1 MKRFASVLVR
11 RRRIILALTLLCCC
25 ISLVLIPQVEI
36 NTDMTKYL
44 PDDSSMQQGMDIME
58 VEFPDTELAKTIR
71 VMFQGLE
78 EEQIPEILATLE
90 SIEYV
95 DSVAYE
101 ADSTDYNRED
111 YTLFVVSTE
120 YDYGSPQERAIE
132 AALEE
137 DFSAFD
143 MVYKNDSTNT
153 MDLPAWV
160 IGLALTVLMII
171 LFFMCSSWA
180 EPFLFMLNI
189 GIAIAINMGTNLILG
204 SISTVTFSIA
214 AILQLVL
221 SMDYSVI
228 LMNRYRQEREHTAD
242 RPAAMEIALRNA
254 FSSVVSSGMTT
265 VVGLLMLVF
274 MRFRIGMDLGIVLA
288 KGVLITMICT
298 FTSLPGLILLFDGLI
313 MRTAKKA
320 LHIPTGGLA
329 AFSYRRRRVLAAV
342 FVALFIG
349 SYFLKNATD
358 TVFTLEANDPIVD
371 IFPTENSLVLV
382 YENQD
387 EDQVAALAETL
398 EDDPYVKSALS
409 YSTTLARARTSREL
423 ADAAEEL
430 GGQTIDSSLL
440 NIVYYHRFM
449 DGQLP
454 SIAAGDF
461 LRFLQKDVLSQDT
474 FDEYISQDMRQQAEK
489 LERFSDPQALT
500 TPMDAAEL
508 ADFLELEESDVRQLL
523 VLYLAAASRLKP
535 EPEPPRE
542 DPAFYLERRR
552 PAPAREER

>member
-160 IGLALTVLMII
+160 VVLALTVLMII

-189 GIAIAINMGTNLILG
+189 GIAIAINMGTNRILG

-242 RPAAMEIALRNA
+242 RPGGHGDRPAQR
-254 FSSVVSSGMTT
+254 
-265 VVGLLMLVF
+265 LL
-274 MRFRIGMDLGIVLA
+274 
-288 KGVLITMICT
+288 
-298 FTSLPGLILLFDGLI
+298 
-313 MRTAKKA
+313 
-320 LHIPTGGLA
+320 
-329 AFSYRRRRVLAAV
+329 
-342 FVALFIG
+342 
-349 SYFLKNATD
+349 
-358 TVFTLEANDPIVD
+358 
-371 IFPTENSLVLV
+371 
-382 YENQD
+382 
-387 EDQVAALAETL
+387 
-398 EDDPYVKSALS
+398 
-409 YSTTLARARTSREL
+409 
-423 ADAAEEL
+423 L
-430 GGQTIDSSLL
+430 GGQQRHDHGGGPADAGVHAVPDRHGPGHRASQGRAHHHDLHLHLPAGADSALRRPDHEDRQEGPAHP
-440 NIVYYHRFM
+440 HRGAGGF
-449 DGQLP
+449 QLP
-454 SIAAGDF
+454 PPPGAGGCVCSPF
-461 LRFLQKDVLSQDT
+461 YWVLLS
-474 FDEYISQDMRQQAEK
+474 EK
-489 LERFSDPQALT
+489 RHRHRLHPGGQRPHRGYL
-500 TPMDAAEL
+500 PHGEL
-508 ADFLELEESDVRQLL
+508 PCAGI
-523 VLYLAAASRLKP
+523 
-535 EPEPPRE
+535 
-542 DPAFYLERRR
+542 
-552 PAPAREER
+552 